1 VIRECRRLRLI
12 LKLMGL
18 FTKALE
24 PDPGDHIFVEKA
36 MDGRG

>member
-1 VIRECRRLRLI
+1 MIRI

-24 PDPGDHIFVEKA
+24 PDPRDHIFVQQQMQGKK
-36 MDGRG
+36 R